1 MDTVGW
7 VEGPRPFSFLVTN
20 QIRIMPVITYDI
32 PSTASVNLNQIT
44 QGGFLRIN
52 GEPHVRSSGPGTMI
66 DTTNLVTGLVTSRS
80 SATMVEPMSLLNASF
95 AIEPA
100 V

>member
-7 VEGPRPFSFLVTN
+7 VEGPRPFFFLATN

-52 GEPHVRSSGPGTMI
+52 GEP
-66 DTTNLVTGLVTSRS
+66 
-80 SATMVEPMSLLNASF
+80 
-95 AIEPA
+95 A